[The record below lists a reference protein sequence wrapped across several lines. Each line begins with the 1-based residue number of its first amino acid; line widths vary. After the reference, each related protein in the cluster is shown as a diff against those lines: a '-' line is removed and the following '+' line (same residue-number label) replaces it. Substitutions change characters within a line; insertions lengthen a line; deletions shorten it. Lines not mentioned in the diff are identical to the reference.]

1 MNKQLPQI
9 GPEAIRKKLSPN
21 LAGEMGLDLARSV
34 FAFAGDAGELAA
46 PPGRCAAPRLRAPGL
61 LQPVTQKAQINPS
74 LSLSGWGAGATALP
88 SPNARPDDGRVTDS
102 RRSRVAIVMSRPARR
117 GTPANNSLSNA
128 CDEAPDGLL
137 TASVLERHGQAQR
150 AETAWVVSQPG
161 SIAVA
166 ALLSPVL
173 AFLIAIAV
181 EILIGALM
189 DAGVLPLFALVA
201 AGTIGG
207 SQFRRQRVRPRGATV
222 ET

>member
-1 MNKQLPQI
+1 VGSLPTW
-9 GPEAIRKKLSPN
+9 AI
-21 LAGEMGLDLARSV
+21 
-34 FAFAGDAGELAA
+34 
-46 PPGRCAAPRLRAPGL
+46 
-61 LQPVTQKAQINPS
+61 
-74 LSLSGWGAGATALP
+74 W
-88 SPNARPDDGRVTDS
+88 
-102 RRSRVAIVMSRPARR
+102 
-117 GTPANNSLSNA
+117 
-128 CDEAPDGLL
+128 
-137 TASVLERHGQAQR
+137 
-150 AETAWVVSQPG
+150 

-201 AGTIGG
+201 AGSIGG

>member
-1 MNKQLPQI
+1 M
-9 GPEAIRKKLSPN
+9 
-21 LAGEMGLDLARSV
+21 
-34 FAFAGDAGELAA
+34 
-46 PPGRCAAPRLRAPGL
+46 
-61 LQPVTQKAQINPS
+61 
-74 LSLSGWGAGATALP
+74 
-88 SPNARPDDGRVTDS
+88 
-102 RRSRVAIVMSRPARR
+102 
-117 GTPANNSLSNA
+117 
-128 CDEAPDGLL
+128 L

-161 SIAVA
+161 PYGRIAVA